1 MLSQTA
7 EYALRAVAALAP
19 NEGQL
24 VPTTDLAKQADV
36 PPPYLA
42 KVLQQLAAAK
52 IIRGRRGVGGGYT
65 LNRPADEINLLEV
78 VTAVGPLREP
88 KTTEQIMAMG
98 DGLHDLHEL
107 IDGSADVLRRRLEGT
122 SVADVARAATEN
134 AAPQNAPAASSSNG
148 SYNGSMNGQSN
159 GNAVRSDNGSRN
171 GHSNGS
177 MDRAGSFSR

>member
-19 NEGQL
+19 NAGQL

-65 LNRPADEINLLEV
+65 LNRPAEEINLLEV

-88 KTTEQIMAMG
+88 KTTDQIMAMG

-122 SVADVARAATEN
+122 SVADVARAPSEVDSQSAQ
-134 AAPQNAPAASSSNG
+134 AAPAPSATGQAARSS
-148 SYNGSMNGQSN
+148 
-159 GNAVRSDNGSRN
+159 NGSRN

-177 MDRAGSFSR
+177 MEGAGSFSR

>member
-19 NEGQL
+19 NAGTL

-78 VTAVGPLREP
+78 VTAVGPLRET
-88 KTTEQIMAMG
+88 KSSADIMAMG

-107 IDGSADVLRRRLEGT
+107 IDGAADQLRRRLEGT
-122 SVADVARAATEN
+122 SVADVARVGTE
-134 AAPQNAPAASSSNG
+134 ADQTTHQPAPPA
-148 SYNGSMNGQSN
+148 NGQ
-159 GNAVRSDNGSRN
+159 AHTAARRDNGSRN

-177 MDRAGSFSR
+177 MDRAGSFTR